1 MVVYVLWEHT
11 TWVRFPALR
20 PVQCHAMWISETLK
34 QGILNVNERSITF
47 NLTSMQKIARLLVVI
62 GGLNWGLVGLGGL
75 MGGNWNVVNMLL
87 GSMPMVEAIV
97 YLLVGIA
104 TVLTLMPKKQ
114 MPMA

>member
-1 MVVYVLWEHT
+1 
-11 TWVRFPALR
+11 
-20 PVQCHAMWISETLK
+20 
-34 QGILNVNERSITF
+34 
-47 NLTSMQKIARLLVVI
+47 MQKIARLLVVI

-87 GSMPMVEAIV
+87 GGMPMVEAIV

-104 TVLTLMPKKQ
+104 TVMMIMPKKQ